1 MSLSEEERYAL
12 VCYRIEKARTTLEQ
26 VKNIAST
33 GYWDMI
39 ANRLYYA
46 AYYAVSALL
55 IQSGYSVQTHH
66 GIIQMLGLHFIK
78 TGIIDKEFGSLY
90 GQLFSLRQ
98 TGDYGDTFGL
108 TERQVLPL
116 LPQTEKFI
124 KDIASLIEKTNNTQQ

>member
-12 VCYRIEKARTTLEQ
+12 VCYRIEKARTTLNQ
-26 VKNIAST
+26 VKNIVST

-55 IQSGYSVQTHH
+55 LQSGYSVQTHH

-78 TGIIDKEFGSLY
+78 TGMIDKEFGSLY

-108 TERQVLPL
+108 TEKQVLPL
-116 LPQTEKFI
+116 LPQTEELI
-124 KDIASLIEKTNNTQQ
+124 EAIASLIDNNNNTQQ

>member
-12 VCYRIEKARTTLEQ
+12 VCYRIEKAKTTLKQ
-26 VKNIAST
+26 VKNIVST

-78 TGIIDKEFGSLY
+78 AGIIDKEFGSLY

-98 TGDYGDTFGL
+98 TGDYGDTFEL
-108 TERQVLPL
+108 T
-116 LPQTEKFI
+116 
-124 KDIASLIEKTNNTQQ
+124 KDKYYHYCHKLKNKLRI